1 MEPPPDY
8 LHPTTGPHIRHT
20 GRLIVLYWLIA
31 TLLGFIVLRDWLVS
45 WQVTATLSQP
55 WLLLY
60 LLISLVLSQALYA
73 LVARHG
79 GRPIHWGALVL
90 FALGNGFAETL
101 AFATTYRV
109 GEFIGH
115 GLFSLIAPASA
126 SIAGFIGGIICFTIY
141 GGLIHALFWMPIL
154 PPHFDDSPRARMIRR
169 LRPLAEVALVVGWSL
184 CFWLF
189 RDIWT
194 VVALHILVDIGLMLL
209 VRPPIFRAS
218 A

>member
-1 MEPPPDY
+1 MEPPPDD
-8 LHPTTGPHIRHT
+8 LHPTTGPHLRHT

-60 LLISLVLSQALYA
+60 LLISFALSQTLYA

-79 GRPIHWGALVL
+79 GRPIHWGTLVI

-101 AFATTYRV
+101 AFATTYRI

-126 SIAGFIGGIICFTIY
+126 SIAGFIG
-141 GGLIHALFWMPIL
+141 ALFWMPIL

-209 VRPPIFRAS
+209 VRPPMFRAS